1 MNVNSARV
9 RKSVAILGAVAL
21 CNYSTQG
28 WVRGWNFN
36 TQTELLKGVF
46 LTVADE
52 GQALIKLNSVKE
64 TLLADL
70 YLWLVNHFPH
80 EEDPK
85 YEDDEMAHSIGP
97 RESLAD
103 LIEIIF

>member
-1 MNVNSARV
+1 M
-9 RKSVAILGAVAL
+9 
-21 CNYSTQG
+21 
-28 WVRGWNFN
+28 
-36 TQTELLKGVF
+36 
-46 LTVADE
+46 
-52 GQALIKLNSVKE
+52 IKLNSVKE